1 MIETAAVIELLGKLK
16 DLKRSGWVMKKV
28 SAPESVAD
36 HSWGVALLAV
46 LLTPEGLDGHKCLQL
61 AIVHDLQESIVGDIT
76 PADGIGRE
84 EKSRRERAAVGLLA
98 EKLNFPELKALF
110 EEFEALETPEAR
122 FVKDLDRIEAVLQGR
137 EEGLRANPDIKI
149 GIILCTDKPS
159 AKIEYVLGGLENRIF
174 ASRYVLY
181 LPEKEALEEEVQAYQ
196 KQARWK
202 Y

>member
-122 FVKDLDRIEAVLQGR
+122 FVKDMDRIEAVLQ
-137 EEGLRANPDIKI
+137 A
-149 GIILCTDKPS
+149 
-159 AKIEYVLGGLENRIF
+159 
-174 ASRYVLY
+174 RYY
-181 LPEKEALEEEVQAYQ
+181 DMTQRSPEKLVPEFSAYAE
-196 KQARWK
+196 KNLCSGEKAIAEILK
-202 Y
+202 KLDG